1 MFIGVE
7 SHGVLHKTWPDAA
20 SNSEVLKAAKGRNLR
35 KRKKKKQQQKKAKKK
50 KRKNKKKKKKKK
62 KKTGALTK
70 SELSEC
76 F

>member
-35 KRKKKKQQQKKAKKK
+35 KRKEKNNNKTKQKKKWEKQI
-50 KRKNKKKKKKKK
+50 KNK
-62 KKTGALTK
+62 
-70 SELSEC
+70 
-76 F
+76 

>member
-35 KRKKKKQQQKKAKKK
+35 KRKEKNNN
-50 KRKNKKKKKKKK
+50 KRKQKKKKKKQMR
-62 KKTGALTK
+62 KTDQK
-70 SELSEC
+70 
-76 F
+76 